1 MQLDEKHL
9 SFLNQGQTSDF
20 IQFRLEFKLEFERL
34 VSSITRLKTLETRIL
49 RIPSRDINPYKLKWG
64 RNNYW
69 KIPLSDDF
77 ETKDG

>member
-49 RIPSRDINPYKLKWG
+49 RISSRDINPYKL
-64 RNNYW
+64 NNDW